1 MPTARQTPKRTNV
14 SWGKQFACHHIAAQS
29 NNCVITSTRHSPRDF
44 SGKILGRRT
53 TRINFA
59 RVHKHRNHPVVA
71 THHNRW
77 VLAINARPHIV
88 WLIVAMK
95 CFNLDMQIMLESA
108 LTLAPLRLL
117 TKQRMGDIAQTAM
130 PQTESR
136 TKPIRNF
143 T

>member
-1 MPTARQTPKRTNV
+1 MPTARHKPQSANA

-29 NNCVITSTRHSPRDF
+29 NNCVITSLRHPPRDF
-44 SGKILGRRT
+44 SGKLLGRRA

-59 RVHKHRNHPVVA
+59 RGHKHRNHSIVA
-71 THHNRW
+71 THHNRR

-117 TKQRMGDIAQTAM
+117 TKQRVGDVAQTAM
-130 PQTESR
+130 PQAKSR